1 MAFSLVTCVTVSR
14 SVVSNLCDSMNCSSP
29 GSSVH
34 GILQARNWMGLPF
47 PSPGDVPYLGTE
59 PCSPAL
65 QEVSLPFEL
74 QQIQQG
80 SPPTSF
86 PCISFLV
93 VFLFPALYSMQ
104 DLSPGLGIHL
114 GPLAEKVLSPNHQIT
129 QESRVFFV

>member
-1 MAFSLVTCVTVSR
+1 
-14 SVVSNLCDSMNCSSP
+14 
-29 GSSVH
+29 
-34 GILQARNWMGLPF
+34 MGLPF

-80 SPPTSF
+80 SPLISF

-93 VFLFPALYSMQ
+93 GFLFPALYSMQ
-104 DLSPGLGIHL
+104 NLSSMIRDSTRALGRKI
-114 GPLAEKVLSPNHQIT
+114 AES
-129 QESRVFFV
+129 